1 MDKLAFLYA
10 LLKIKTEGATRSQ
23 FYTSNVASML
33 LSQCGSLWLLF
44 SFETPGF
51 YKMKN
56 GFSNYDKQSCHSTFL
71 GMQN

>member
-33 LSQCGSLWLLF
+33 LSPSVWFTVASL
-44 SFETPGF
+44 
-51 YKMKN
+51 
-56 GFSNYDKQSCHSTFL
+56 
-71 GMQN
+71 

>member
-10 LLKIKTEGATRSQ
+10 LLKIKTEDASQ

-33 LSQCGSLWLLF
+33 HQCSSLWILF

-56 GFSNYDKQSCHSTFL
+56 GFSN
-71 GMQN
+71 

>member
-23 FYTSNVASML
+23 LYTSNVASML
-33 LSQCGSLWLLF
+33 QLHQCSSLWILF

-51 YKMKN
+51 YNMKN
-56 GFSNYDKQSCHSTFL
+56 GFSN
-71 GMQN
+71 

>member
-10 LLKIKTEGATRSQ
+10 LLKIKTEDATMSQ

-33 LSQCGSLWLLF
+33 HQCSSLWILF

-56 GFSNYDKQSCHSTFL
+56 GFSN
-71 GMQN
+71 

>member
-10 LLKIKTEGATRSQ
+10 LLKIKTEDASQ

-33 LSQCGSLWLLF
+33 HQCSSLWILF
-44 SFETPGF
+44 SFETSGF

-56 GFSNYDKQSCHSTFL
+56 GFSN
-71 GMQN
+71 